1 MECNRRPLARIK
13 GDAQDTRNDMDVKK
27 KVALIAAVLGVAVVV
42 VPWLLPT
49 GPSAG
54 LDAARLLESG
64 RFALGA
70 AVVFAG
76 GLLTAMTPCV
86 YPLIPITV
94 SVFGARQAEGKGKA
108 LLLTSAY
115 IIGMGGVFSALG
127 VLAAKTGQAFG
138 SMLGSPVV
146 VVGLAVF
153 LLALASSMFG
163 AFELTLPGGLQE
175 RLNGVG
181 GAGISGAFLM
191 GSVSGFLAAPCTGP
205 VLTGL
210 LAFVAK
216 SQSTVLGAALLF
228 IYALG
233 IGVPFFLIGVFTV
246 RLPRSGVWMEWVK
259 SVLGIVLVALAISYL
274 KDGFPAVG
282 AAVKGLAEQLGRSPG
297 TFIAAGLA
305 VLGVFLGAIHLSFK
319 EGARDFTFKTFG
331 VALVVVALVLRG
343 GAMDAKT
350 GSLWVTLGW
359 AQPPQAPAFAWRHVL
374 PTQGSGFSAE
384 ALEQV
389 LTRARSEGRPVMID
403 FFADWCAA
411 CKELDRETYPAEE
424 VIGESER
431 FISVKVD
438 ATHSDDAL
446 EAVMERFGVEG
457 LPTVAF
463 ISSKGEILHAPRV
476 TGFLE
481 PASFVKEMK
490 KVD

>member
-1 MECNRRPLARIK
+1 
-13 GDAQDTRNDMDVKK
+13 MDEKK
-27 KVALIAAVLGVAVVV
+27 RVVLIAALVGVAVVV
-42 VPWLLPT
+42 IPWLLPT
-49 GPSAG
+49 GPSTG
-54 LDAARLLESG
+54 LDAARFLESG
-64 RFALGA
+64 SFALGA

-94 SVFGARQAEGKGKA
+94 SVFGARQSESRGKA
-108 LLLTSAY
+108 LVLTSAY
-115 IIGMGGVFSALG
+115 IIGMGAVFSALG

-138 SMLGSPVV
+138 SMLGSPWVV
-146 VVGLAVF
+146 TGLAVF

-163 AFELTLPGGLQE
+163 AFELALPSGLQQ
-175 RLNGVG
+175 RLNTVG
-181 GAGISGAFLM
+181 GAGLTGAFLM

-259 SVLGIVLVALAISYL
+259 SVLGIILVALAFSYL
-274 KDGFPAVG
+274 KDGFPALG
-282 AAVKGLAEQLGRSPG
+282 GAVKALAGQIGQTPG
-297 TFIAAGLA
+297 TALAGVLA
-305 VLGVFLGAIHLSFK
+305 VGGVLVGAIHLSFK
-319 EGARDFTFKTFG
+319 EGARDFVLKGLG
-331 VALVVVALVLRG
+331 VALVAGALVLRG
-343 GAMDAKT
+343 GALDAK
-350 GSLWVTLGW
+350 GPGQLWVAMGL
-359 AQPPQAPAFAWRHVL
+359 AEPPQAPAFAWHAVL
-374 PTQGSGFSAE
+374 PSSGQSFSAE

-403 FFADWCAA
+403 FFAEWCAA
-411 CKELDRETYPAEE
+411 CKELDRETYPATE
-424 VIGESER
+424 VISESER
-431 FISVKVD
+431 FLSVKVD
-438 ATHSDDAL
+438 ATQSDDAL
-446 EAVMERFGVEG
+446 DAVMERFGVEG

-463 ISSKGEILHAPRV
+463 ISSKGHLLPAPRV

-481 PASFVKEMK
+481 PRPFVLEMK

>member
-1 MECNRRPLARIK
+1 M
-13 GDAQDTRNDMDVKK
+13 DAKK
-27 KVALIAAVLGVAVVV
+27 KVGVIAAVFGLAVAV

-49 GPSAG
+49 GPSSG
-54 LDAARLLESG
+54 LDAARFLDAGNLM
-64 RFALGA
+64 LGA

-94 SVFGARQAEGKGKA
+94 SVFGARKAEGRGKA
-108 LLLTSAY
+108 LVLTSSY
-115 IIGMGGVFSALG
+115 IVGMGVVFSGLG

-146 VVGLAVF
+146 VTGLAVF
-153 LLALASSMFG
+153 LLALATSMFG
-163 AFELTLPGGLQE
+163 AFELALPQGLQQ
-175 RLNGVG
+175 RLNSVG
-181 GAGISGAFLM
+181 GAGVTGAFLM

-246 RLPRSGVWMEWVK
+246 RLPRGGVWMEWVK

-282 AAVKGLAEQLGRSPG
+282 GVVKGMAEQLGRTPG
-297 TFIAAGLA
+297 TVLA
-305 VLGVFLGAIHLSFK
+305 VVLAVVGVLLGAIHLSFK
-319 EGARDFTFKTFG
+319 EGARDFTLKGFG
-331 VALVVVALVLRG
+331 VALVVVALVMRG
-343 GAMDAKT
+343 GAMDTKSV
-350 GSLWVTLGW
+350 GSLWVALGVVDKPKASSFEW
-359 AQPPQAPAFAWRHVL
+359 HAVL
-374 PTQGSGFSAE
+374 PAKGSGFSAQSF
-384 ALEQV
+384 EQV
-389 LTRARSEGRPVMID
+389 LARAKSEGRPVMID

-411 CKELDRETYPAEE
+411 CKELDRETYPATE
-424 VIGESER
+424 VISESGR
-431 FISVKVD
+431 FVTVKVD
-438 ATHSDDAL
+438 ATNSDDAL
-446 EAVMERFGVEG
+446 DALMERFGVEG

-463 ISSKGEILHAPRV
+463 ISSGGEVLRAPRV

-481 PASFVKEMK
+481 PRSFVVEMK
-490 KVD
+490 KVN

>member
-1 MECNRRPLARIK
+1 
-13 GDAQDTRNDMDVKK
+13 MDEKK
-27 KVALIAAVLGVAVVV
+27 RVGVIAAVIGLAVVV
-42 VPWLLPT
+42 VPFLLPT

-54 LDAARLLESG
+54 LDAARFLESG
-64 RFALGA
+64 SFALGA

-94 SVFGARQAEGKGKA
+94 SVFGARKAEGRGKA
-108 LLLTSAY
+108 LLLTSSY
-115 IIGMGGVFSALG
+115 IVGMGAVFSALG

-138 SMLGSPVV
+138 SMLGSPWVV
-146 VVGLAVF
+146 TGLAVF

-163 AFELTLPGGLQE
+163 AFELALPSGLQQ
-175 RLNGVG
+175 RLNSVG
-181 GAGISGAFLM
+181 GAGVTGAFLM

-216 SQSTVLGAALLF
+216 SQSTGLGAALLF

-274 KDGFPAVG
+274 KDGFPALGGV
-282 AAVKGLAEQLGRSPG
+282 VKGVVEQLGHAPG
-297 TFIAAGLA
+297 TALAAVLA
-305 VLGVFLGAIHLSFK
+305 VGGVLLGAIHRSFK
-319 EGARDFTFKTFG
+319 EGPRDFTSKSFG
-331 VALVVVALVLRG
+331 VALVVGALVLRG
-343 GAMDAKT
+343 SAPDAK
-350 GSLWVTLGW
+350 GPGQLWLSLGL
-359 AQPPQAPAFAWRHVL
+359 AQPPRAPSFSWHAVL
-374 PTQGSGFSAE
+374 PTAGSTFSPE
-384 ALEQV
+384 SLEQV

-403 FFADWCAA
+403 FFAEWCAA
-411 CKELDRETYPAEE
+411 CKELDRETYPASE
-424 VIGESER
+424 VISESER
-431 FISVKVD
+431 FLNVKVD
-438 ATHSDDAL
+438 ATHGDDAL
-446 EAVMERFGVEG
+446 DALMERFGVEG

-463 ISSKGEILHAPRV
+463 VSSKGEILGAPRV

-481 PASFVKEMK
+481 PRSFVREMK

>member
-1 MECNRRPLARIK
+1 M
-13 GDAQDTRNDMDVKK
+13 DAKK
-27 KVALIAAVLGVAVVV
+27 RVGVIAAVFGLAVAV

-49 GPSAG
+49 GPSSG
-54 LDAARLLESG
+54 LDAARFLDAGNL
-64 RFALGA
+64 ALGA

-94 SVFGARQAEGKGKA
+94 SVFGARKAEGRGKA
-108 LLLTSAY
+108 LVLTSSY
-115 IIGMGGVFSALG
+115 IVGMGVVFSGLG

-146 VVGLAVF
+146 VTGLAVF
-153 LLALASSMFG
+153 LLALATSMFG
-163 AFELTLPGGLQE
+163 AFELALPQGLQQ
-175 RLNGVG
+175 RLNSVG
-181 GAGISGAFLM
+181 GAGVTGALLM

-210 LAFVAK
+210 LAFVAR

-246 RLPRSGVWMEWVK
+246 RLPRGGVWMEWVK

-282 AAVKGLAEQLGRSPG
+282 GVVKGVAEQLGRTPG
-297 TFIAAGLA
+297 TVLASVLA
-305 VLGVFLGAIHLSFK
+305 VLGVLLGAIHLSFK
-319 EGARDFTFKTFG
+319 EGARDFTLKGFG
-331 VALVVVALVLRG
+331 VALVVVGLVMRG
-343 GAMDAKT
+343 GAMDTKSV
-350 GSLWVTLGW
+350 GSLWVALGV
-359 AQPPQAPAFAWRHVL
+359 AEPPKAPSFEWHAVL
-374 PTQGSGFSAE
+374 PAKGSGFSAE
-384 ALEQV
+384 SFEQV
-389 LTRARSEGRPVMID
+389 LARAKSEGRPVMID

-411 CKELDRETYPAEE
+411 CKELDRETYPATE
-424 VIGESER
+424 VISESGR
-431 FISVKVD
+431 FVTVKVD
-438 ATHSDDAL
+438 ATNSDDAL
-446 EAVMERFGVEG
+446 DALMERFGVEG

-463 ISSKGEILHAPRV
+463 ISSNGELLRAPRV

-481 PASFVKEMK
+481 PRSFVGEMK
-490 KVD
+490 KVN

>member
-1 MECNRRPLARIK
+1 M
-13 GDAQDTRNDMDVKK
+13 DAKK
-27 KVALIAAVLGVAVVV
+27 KVGVIAAVFGLAVAV

-49 GPSAG
+49 GPSTG
-54 LDAARLLESG
+54 LDAARFLEAGS
-64 RFALGA
+64 FALGA

-94 SVFGARQAEGKGKA
+94 SVFGARKAEGRGKA
-108 LLLTSAY
+108 LVLTSSY
-115 IIGMGGVFSALG
+115 IVGMGVVFSGLG

-146 VVGLAVF
+146 VTGLALF
-153 LLALASSMFG
+153 LLLLATSMFG
-163 AFELTLPGGLQE
+163 AFELALPQGLQQ
-175 RLNGVG
+175 RLNSVG
-181 GAGISGAFLM
+181 GAGVTGAFLM

-246 RLPRSGVWMEWVK
+246 RLPRGGVWMEWVK

-274 KDGFPAVG
+274 KDGFPVLG
-282 AAVKGLAEQLGRSPG
+282 GAVKGLGEQLGHTPG
-297 TFIAAGLA
+297 AAIAAVLA
-305 VLGVFLGAIHLSFK
+305 VLGVLLGAIHLSFK
-319 EGARDFTFKTFG
+319 DGARDFTLKGFG

-343 GAMDAKT
+343 GAMDAKSV
-350 GSLWVTLGW
+350 GALWVSLHW
-359 AQPPQAPAFAWRHVL
+359 VEPPQAPSFEWHAVL
-374 PTQGSGFSAE
+374 PAKGSGFSSE
-384 ALEQV
+384 SFEQV
-389 LTRARSEGRPVMID
+389 LARARHEGRPVMVD

-411 CKELDRETYPAEE
+411 CKELDRETYPSPE
-424 VIGESER
+424 VIQESGR
-431 FISVKVD
+431 FVTVKVD
-438 ATHSDDAL
+438 ATSSNDAL
-446 EAVMERFGVEG
+446 DALMERFGIEG

-463 ISSKGEILHAPRV
+463 ISSRGELLPAPRV

-481 PASFVKEMK
+481 PGPFVVQMK
-490 KVD
+490 KVN

>member
-1 MECNRRPLARIK
+1 M
-13 GDAQDTRNDMDVKK
+13 DAKK
-27 KVALIAAVLGVAVVV
+27 KVGLIAAAFGVAVAVI
-42 VPWLLPT
+42 PWLLPT

-54 LDAARLLESG
+54 LDAAQFLEAGS
-64 RFALGA
+64 FAIGA

-94 SVFGARQAEGKGKA
+94 SVFGARRSEGRGKA
-108 LLLTSAY
+108 LVLTSSY
-115 IIGMGGVFSALG
+115 IVGMGVVFSGLG

-138 SMLGSPVV
+138 ALLGHPLVV
-146 VVGLAVF
+146 SGLAVF
-153 LLALASSMFG
+153 LLVLATSMFG
-163 AFELTLPGGLQE
+163 AFELALPYGLQQ
-175 RLNGVG
+175 RLNSVG
-181 GAGISGAFLM
+181 GAGLTGAFLM

-216 SQSTVLGAALLF
+216 AQSTALGAALLF

-246 RLPRSGVWMEWVK
+246 RMPRGGVWMEWVK
-259 SVLGIVLVALAISYL
+259 SVLGIILVALAVSYL

-282 AAVKGLAEQLGRSPG
+282 GVVKGAAEQLGRVPG
-297 TFIAAGLA
+297 TAIAAALA
-305 VLGVFLGAIHLSFK
+305 AAGVLLGAIHLSFK
-319 EGARDFTFKTFG
+319 EGSRDFALKGAG

-343 GAMDAKT
+343 GAMDAKSAGT
-350 GSLWVTLGW
+350 LWVSLGW
-359 AQPPQAPAFAWRHVL
+359 AAPPQAPTFTWHAVL
-374 PTQGSGFSAE
+374 PAKGASFAPES
-384 ALEQV
+384 LEQV
-389 LTRARSEGRPVMID
+389 LARARSEGRPVMID
-403 FFADWCAA
+403 FFAEWCAA
-411 CKELDRETYPAEE
+411 CKELDRDTYPAPE
-424 VIGESER
+424 VIQESGR
-431 FISVKVD
+431 FINVKID

-446 EAVMERFGVEG
+446 DALMERFGVEG

-463 ISSKGEILHAPRV
+463 ISSRGEILPAPRV

-481 PASFVKEMK
+481 PRPFVVEMK